1 MRGTR
6 KSHCAQGGLSKMTQT
21 VTAQRVSADMAQFR
35 RFLHIELNRVSRSGH
50 TDPVILRYRALAQTS
65 ALDKAEAQEYAQ
77 LFNRMYSRWRWR
89 QATVQALARRQVSQ

>member
-1 MRGTR
+1 M
-6 KSHCAQGGLSKMTQT
+6 SKMTQT
-21 VTAQRVSADMAQFR
+21 GAVPGVSRVSADMAQFR
-35 RFLHIELNRVSRSGH
+35 RFLQTELNRVSRSGH

-89 QATVQALARRQVSQ
+89 QATTQALARRKMSQ